1 MQVEPKHIAQ
11 DETFTQRGESLQHMG
26 GSLAVHL
33 HAPQIDV
40 GAIDQVNGERTCSRS
55 DLDHRSVATMVC
67 QCIGDGLGDTAI
79 VQEVLPELFLGAD
92 RVHRGWMTSSRV
104 RKAANLPSKCFIIS
118 T

>member
-1 MQVEPKHIAQ
+1 
-11 DETFTQRGESLQHMG
+11 
-26 GSLAVHL
+26 
-33 HAPQIDV
+33 
-40 GAIDQVNGERTCSRS
+40 
-55 DLDHRSVATMVC
+55 MVR

-118 T
+118 A